1 MHMHLACAQGC
12 ACLRAPD
19 LFQLKQRPSVRFQF
33 SSKTRFINSDFFFG
47 GGRKGKKRR
56 SLRDFLSNSIVSWK
70 MDVFFLKRRMRVLFS
85 RGGKFRWK
93 IHAVIFP
100 LAGQS
105 QRNVCR
111 GQITMYFVYFTIIH
125 PPSSKSLEDGF
136 VDSFDTLF
144 DWTAFLDRTNPSN
157 VRVTDA
163 PRCNLRV

>member
-1 MHMHLACAQGC
+1 MHRVARVCE
-12 ACLRAPD
+12 RPTSSSSSNAP
-19 LFQLKQRPSVRFQF
+19 LFD
-33 SSKTRFINSDFFFG
+33 SSSHPRRVSLIPIFFLG

-157 VRVTDA
+157 VRLTDA